1 MSPLIEPPVEPVS
14 PADPTT
20 GSKTAEMTVSP
31 FNLKT
36 AELAV
41 SPFNPS
47 AEPEIVEFNENS
59 VDEEGSAQ
67 VIFWAVNIFK

>member
-20 GSKTAEMTVSP
+20 SSKTAEMAAST
-31 FNLKT
+31 
-36 AELAV
+36 
-41 SPFNPS
+41 FNPS